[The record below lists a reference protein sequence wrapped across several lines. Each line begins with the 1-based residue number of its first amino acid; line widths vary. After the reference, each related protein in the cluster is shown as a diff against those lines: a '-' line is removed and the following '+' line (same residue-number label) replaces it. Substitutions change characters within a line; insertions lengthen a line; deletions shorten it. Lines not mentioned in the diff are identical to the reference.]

1 MRALK
6 RSQSAFV
13 GFRARSSCSAQQG
26 RQCSSWSKPL
36 PKDSIEDRQQT
47 INTNQIAGTDML
59 LQELGSV
66 KQLIDPEKRAQEAS
80 VAAAK
85 AEATLKQVE
94 SAAEVTAA
102 SGPLLAKLEAIE
114 ARLTKL
120 DEMEARQQPM
130 DMDEL
135 NEGDAVEANFK
146 GRGQWYC
153 GNITKCNAKDKHGRI
168 VYDVEKILSTLSTDC
183 LSTDDV
189 YQQTT
194 LARYQQTVDKM
205 LSTDD
210 EKKYITYDIMY
221 GDKTKENG
229 VGPECIR
236 CVDKMAKLEE
246 KISMIHSD
254 TSKMFPLLM
263 LTAFIVCF
271 HF

>member
-1 MRALK
+1 M
-6 RSQSAFV
+6 
-13 GFRARSSCSAQQG
+13 
-26 RQCSSWSKPL
+26 
-36 PKDSIEDRQQT
+36 

-130 DMDEL
+130 EAFFGITVGPGRDSFFGITDEL

-153 GNITKCNAKDKHGRI
+153 GNITKCTAKDKHGRI
-168 VYDVEKILSTLSTDC
+168 VYDVEN
-183 LSTDDV
+183 
-189 YQQTT
+189 
-194 LARYQQTVDKM
+194 
-205 LSTDD
+205 D
-210 EKKYITYDIMY
+210 ENKYITYDITY
-221 GDKTKENG
+221 DDKTKENG

-236 CVDKMAKLEE
+236 CVQAVDKMTKLEE
-246 KISMIHSD
+246 EISMIHSE
-254 TSKMFPLLM
+254 TSQILL
-263 LTAFIVCF
+263 LLLLR
-271 HF
+271 